1 MAYTSAVHPLWPV
14 LLPDAALSYCSQQ
27 WRIMTTPEDSF
38 HLCPTLSHCL
48 CVAITW
54 CSHLISLSGY
64 LSLSPRKHRL
74 THTHSWA
81 GGGTWAVKLFKLL
94 AESVAIAGRKWGS
107 IHKCLFIDFTRPVQR
122 PWLRSFPVHSL
133 SVNGKTFHW
142 GASSKKPWPCV
153 SVCWNVLHVHDSRPQ
168 GLAQIHSAVFGKLL
182 CMFLYLFGVLIKNQ
196 LAINHQERTN
206 FLSCSSMKGE

>member
-1 MAYTSAVHPLWPV
+1 
-14 LLPDAALSYCSQQ
+14 
-27 WRIMTTPEDSF
+27 MTTPEDSF

-48 CVAITW
+48 CVAITR

-64 LSLSPRKHRL
+64 LSLSPPRKHRL

-133 SVNGKTFHW
+133 SVNGKHFTEEQAPKILTLCVEMSCMCMIAVPKDSLKYTVQFLVNSLYVPLFVW
-142 GASSKKPWPCV
+142 CFNQKSVGNESSGE
-153 SVCWNVLHVHDSRPQ
+153 N
-168 GLAQIHSAVFGKLL
+168 F
-182 CMFLYLFGVLIKNQ
+182 
-196 LAINHQERTN
+196 N
-206 FLSCSSMKGE
+206 FLSCTSMKGE